1 MVFSSIL
8 FLFVYLP
15 VVLAVYY
22 IVPARYRN
30 LWLFIVNLV
39 FYGWG
44 EPVYILLMVFS
55 IALNYAAG
63 LLIARYKLTDDKKAR
78 AVLTVNTVVNL
89 ALLIFFKYFDLL
101 AATLSRIPG
110 ISIPALGLTLPIGI
124 SFYTFQTM
132 SYPIDVYRG
141 DTEEQ
146 KNFIR
151 FGTFVALFP
160 QLIAGPIVRYKDVA
174 SQLGT
179 RRLSSEQFSS
189 GVQRFAIGLGKKV
202 LLANN
207 IGALWDIYA
216 AAPEL
221 SFAGAWL
228 GALAFSLQLYFDF
241 SGYSLMALGAA
252 ELLGLQLTTNFDTPY
267 FSRSIREFW
276 GRWHISFSS
285 WLKDYVYIPL
295 GGNRKGKARKYLN
308 LLLTFLVSGVWHGVG
323 LTYLI
328 WGALH
333 GVYQIAGDATDR
345 LRGRVYAALH
355 ISRTGRLACAWQC
368 LCTFALVNAAW
379 VFFRAASVHDALYVL
394 TAQFRNVS
402 LTGLLAD
409 IRAIAASFNAKSL
422 LSAAFLAFVLLA
434 LAGGVLLDCARRFK
448 APGGDLSARMLSL
461 PLIFRWLLYYA
472 LAAFIFAGFLMNNG
486 YFATAA
492 NFLYNNF

>member
-63 LLIARYKLTDDKKAR
+63 LLIARYRLTDDKKAR

-160 QLIAGPIVRYKDVA
+160 QLIAGPIVRYSDIA
-174 SQLGT
+174 PELRSRTHTLSDAAAGT
-179 RRLSSEQFSS
+179 RRFVLGLAKKILFANLLGELVSGFRASQEQS
-189 GVQRFAIGLGKKV
+189 V
-202 LLANN
+202 L
-207 IGALWDIYA
+207 Y
-216 AAPEL
+216 
-221 SFAGAWL
+221 FWL
-228 GALAFSLQLYFDF
+228 GAAAFTLQIYYDF
-241 SGYSLMALGAA
+241 SGYSDMAIG
-252 ELLGLQLTTNFDTPY
+252 LGLILGFHFPENFRYPY
-267 FSRSIREFW
+267 CAGSITEFW
-276 GRWHISFSS
+276 RRWHISLGS
-285 WLKDYVYIPL
+285 WFRDYLYIPL
-295 GGNRKGKARKYLN
+295 GGNRKGKGRQLLN
-308 LLLTFLVSGVWHGVG
+308 ILLVWLATGLWHGADWTFVLWG
-323 LTYLI
+323 LL
-328 WGALH
+328 
-333 GVYQIAGDATDR
+333 
-345 LRGRVYAALH
+345 YAALLTAEKLFLLRGLKKLRVLNH
-355 ISRTGRLACAWQC
+355 IYVLLFVTLGFVLFDADSVRSA
-368 LCTFALVNAAW
+368 
-379 VFFRAASVHDALYVL
+379 AASVCAMFGGGGLPLAGQESLYALRSGAVL
-394 TAQFRNVS
+394 
-402 LTGLLAD
+402 
-409 IRAIAASFNAKSL
+409 L
-422 LSAAFLAFVLLA
+422 LSAAVGATRLPRRLITAVQQKQAGRAVLAVLEPVGLCLLLA
-434 LAGGVLLDCARRFK
+434 VCT
-448 APGGDLSARMLSL
+448 
-461 PLIFRWLLYYA
+461 
-472 LAAFIFAGFLMNNG
+472 AFLVDGSFNP
-486 YFATAA
+486 
-492 NFLYNNF
+492 FLYFRF

>member
-22 IVPARYRN
+22 IVPVRYRN

-63 LLIARYKLTDDKKAR
+63 LLIARYRLTDDKKAR

-160 QLIAGPIVRYKDVA
+160 QLIAGPIVRYSDIAVQLKTREHSVSEAA
-174 SQLGT
+174 SGARRFILG
-179 RRLSSEQFSS
+179 L
-189 GVQRFAIGLGKKV
+189 AKKI
-202 LLANN
+202 LLANLL
-207 IGALWDIYA
+207 G
-216 AAPEL
+216 EL
-221 SFAGAWL
+221 VSSFRASADLSVLYYWL
-228 GALAFSLQLYFDF
+228 GAIAFTLQIYYDF
-241 SGYSLMALGAA
+241 SGYSDMAIGLGRIFGFRFP
-252 ELLGLQLTTNFDTPY
+252 ENFQYPY
-267 FSRSIREFW
+267 LSGSITEFW
-276 GRWHISFSS
+276 RRWHISLGS
-285 WLKDYVYIPL
+285 WFRDYLYIPL
-295 GGNRKGKARKYLN
+295 GGNRKGSARQLLN
-308 LLLTFLVSGVWHGVG
+308 ILLVWLATGLWHGAAWNFVLWGLLYAVLLTAEKLFLLRGLQKLHVLNHVYVLLFVTLGFVLFDASSVQDAAQSIRAMFGGGGLPLVSAESLYELRSCTVLLLLAVAGATPLAKSLCAAVQRSRAGKTALAVLEPVG
-323 LTYLI
+323 LT
-328 WGALH
+328 A
-333 GVYQIAGDATDR
+333 
-345 LRGRVYAALH
+345 
-355 ISRTGRLACAWQC
+355 
-368 LCTFALVNAAW
+368 
-379 VFFRAASVHDALYVL
+379 
-394 TAQFRNVS
+394 
-402 LTGLLAD
+402 LLAVCTAFLVD
-409 IRAIAASFNAKSL
+409 GSFN
-422 LSAAFLAFVLLA
+422 
-434 LAGGVLLDCARRFK
+434 
-448 APGGDLSARMLSL
+448 P
-461 PLIFRWLLYYA
+461 
-472 LAAFIFAGFLMNNG
+472 
-486 YFATAA
+486 
-492 NFLYNNF
+492 FLYFRF